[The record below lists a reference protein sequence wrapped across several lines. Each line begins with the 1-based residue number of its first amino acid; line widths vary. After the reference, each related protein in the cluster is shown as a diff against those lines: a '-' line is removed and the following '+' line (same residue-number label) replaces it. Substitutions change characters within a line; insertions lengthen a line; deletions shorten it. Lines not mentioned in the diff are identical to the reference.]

1 MALLIECPECKNRNS
16 LKNPACK
23 CGKNLRKLSHKCYW
37 IEYYESGSRLRERIG
52 HSKLAAENRFREIQ
66 TAKAEGRTIRK
77 NKNALIT
84 LGNLRDWYLDLS
96 EVKLRRSFSSI
107 NKCLRICVA
116 GIGDIPVSQLTQSRL
131 ELFRKK
137 RLTEISVRKGR
148 PVQPSTVNRDV
159 ANLRAMLNKAVDH
172 SKIDT
177 NPIGRIRHLE
187 ENNVRER
194 VLSQDEFE
202 SLYLHCP
209 ASLKG
214 LVLIAYYLPMRQA
227 EILNLTWQEIDLKRG
242 FIRLGG
248 DRTKNKVGRNIPLHP
263 RII

>member
-1 MALLIECPECKNRNS
+1 M
-16 LKNPACK
+16 
-23 CGKNLRKLSHKCYW
+23 
-37 IEYYESGSRLRERIG
+37 
-52 HSKLAAENRFREIQ
+52 AAENRLRQIQ

-116 GIGDIPVSQLTQSRL
+116 GIGDIPVNQLTQRRL

-137 RLTEISVRKGR
+137 RLTEISIRKVR
-148 PVQPSTVNRDV
+148 PVKTSTVNRDV
-159 ANLRAMLNKAVDH
+159 ANLREMLNKSVLN

-187 ENNVRER
+187 ENNVRKR
-194 VLSQDEFE
+194 VLLE
-202 SLYLHCP
+202 S
-209 ASLKG
+209 
-214 LVLIAYYLPMRQA
+214 
-227 EILNLTWQEIDLKRG
+227 
-242 FIRLGG
+242 
-248 DRTKNKVGRNIPLHP
+248 
-263 RII
+263 

>member
-1 MALLIECPECKNRNS
+1 M
-16 LKNPACK
+16 
-23 CGKNLRKLSHKCYW
+23 
-37 IEYYESGSRLRERIG
+37 
-52 HSKLAAENRFREIQ
+52 AAENRLRQIQ
-66 TAKAEGRTIRK
+66 TVKAEGRTIRK

-116 GIGDIPVSQLTQSRL
+116 GIGDIPVSQLTQNRL

-159 ANLRAMLNKAVDH
+159 ANLRAMLNKAVVH
-172 SKIDT
+172 SKKDT

-187 ENNVRER
+187 ENNVRKL
-194 VLSQDEFE
+194 VLNHEEFE
-202 SLYLHCP
+202 KLYQSCP
-209 ASLKG
+209 ATLKG
-214 LVLIAYYLPMRQA
+214 PVLIAYHLPMRQA
-227 EILNLTWQEIDLKRG
+227 EIFNLTWQEIDLKMG

-248 DRTKNKVGRNIPLHP
+248 DRTKTNLVELFLYIRGLLNSYKAVFDQFMGGTFLVRVGY
-263 RII
+263 IIERHTIKLLKQLVL